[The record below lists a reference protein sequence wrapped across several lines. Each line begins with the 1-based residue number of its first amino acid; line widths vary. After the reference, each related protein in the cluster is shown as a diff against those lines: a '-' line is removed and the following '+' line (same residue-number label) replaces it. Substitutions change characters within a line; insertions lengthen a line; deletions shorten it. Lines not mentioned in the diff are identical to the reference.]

1 MAESDPRTRAA
12 QQQTI
17 DAKEKV
23 RTILQSIARVILAD
37 RRAVALATAKGEVLL
52 SNAAAKKIVL
62 GQADILDRLDWPSI
76 CASSKRSGSTPI
88 RWNVLSH
95 DFEGEVIH
103 VPLGAIDS
111 YMIRLAQSDLDL
123 SLLRHRAR
131 AAALMRVAHD
141 LRTPIQSLLA
151 SANALIEKSD
161 GLQSS
166 AEAAQL
172 RRAAELAL
180 DHIST
185 VLQVI
190 RGEKPLSESEM
201 DEDFRITDELRSIV
215 ALIKPIAATR
225 NTEIEFQIDAPSG
238 LMLHGPLRY
247 VRALFQNLIDNSVNH
262 GGGRVSISLT
272 CKLISDLVEEEQQG
286 AENWCVEFRI
296 CDEGGGLPAPQKT
309 RLARA
314 LGDLVTLTAAEDA
327 PPPLAIES
335 KRPSAGLNVM
345 ANALKQLGGVLEV
358 HDRGPDGG
366 IADGGPDQRLIG
378 TIFVARFSLQNAPD
392 FSAGPAVTQHGG
404 LLAGKHILLVEDSP
418 ASRDWLCHVLQSEG
432 AEVHA
437 AGSGPEALALLSRND
452 QIKQIDL
459 MLSDVTLP
467 RMSGIEL
474 AARLTKG
481 DPAAPKKWSAKIVG
495 LTAHADD
502 QIRAACLAAG
512 MTCVLEK
519 PIKPQLLTRI
529 LSEILGG
536 SYQKPPVDEK
546 DQAAESIF
554 SHQILDDLIRQL
566 GLERTKSFIHRAIG
580 EARHIL
586 DELERDGVGPD
597 TGRRLHAATGACGLT
612 GLQSVEK
619 RLRRIEVEVNTGKT
633 PTPQLLGELR
643 AALEESESAVNERA
657 G

>member
-1 MAESDPRTRAA
+1 MAESDQQTRATH
-12 QQQTI
+12 QQSI

-62 GQADILDRLDWPSI
+62 TQAEILDRLDWPSI

-166 AEAAQL
+166 TEAAQL

-201 DEDFRITDELRSIV
+201 DEDFRIADELRSIV
-215 ALIKPIAATR
+215 DLIEPIAATR
-225 NTEIEFQIDAPSG
+225 NTEIKLQIDAPSG
-238 LMLHGPLRY
+238 LLLHGPLRY

-272 CKLISDLVEEEQQG
+272 CQLISDLVEEEQHG
-286 AENWCVEFRI
+286 AENWCIEFRI
-296 CDEGGGLPAPQKT
+296 CDEGGGLPAPQKA

-314 LGDLVTLTAAEDA
+314 LGDLVTLTTPKDA
-327 PPPLAIES
+327 PPPLATES

-366 IADGGPDQRLIG
+366 IADAGQDQRLIG

-392 FSAGPAVTQHGG
+392 FSAGPAVTQPDG

-418 ASRDWLCHVLQSEG
+418 ASRDWLCHVLQSAG

-452 QIKQIDL
+452 QIKNIDL

-546 DQAAESIF
+546 DQSAESIF
-554 SHQILDDLIRQL
+554 SNQTLDDLIRQL

-612 GLQSVEK
+612 GLQLVEK
-619 RLRRIEVEVNTGKT
+619 RLRRIEVEVNMGKT
-633 PTPQLLGELR
+633 PTPLLLSELR